1 MTAELLYK
9 CSVEYDPRDINEY
22 FRNVKKDSYTIKEE
36 GLLIYMTVN
45 NLWEDETLLGPA
57 ISAYKVKR
65 PKSLEYTNNT
75 RLLMFRLSY
84 LINIHPEDKV
94 EIAKL
99 LMKVPGDILESVYI
113 NEYYYFDLPI
123 TSKILLETK
132 SPRLNYLIRK
142 RSGVLKTVNEVNLFI
157 KLTKRPDLVLPSLDH
172 DLFVNFSHLFNYVVD
187 IYELRDIIDN
197 VKDLDTLK
205 YIIDRIKF
213 NDAKGRIKLMFR
225 QNIPSELRQ
234 HIRMVLSKYDI
245 VFYSNRDEY
254 KDYEV
259 INYPYINVGNSYTIS
274 DLDRLKTNIYPDLLI
289 YRLLDEMYSLTY
301 RVNGDLI
308 SDYPVSENIVYY
320 FLTLEKLQEF
330 AYDQLHRILE
340 QDTDYYRIHINNY
353 QYMNKETTIRI
364 NEGLEITF
372 IINDPVTPNFTDKE
386 IIKQISPLMIQG
398 MENNINYT
406 YYFIL

>member
-45 NLWEDETLLGPA
+45 NLWEDETLLGPV

-123 TSKILLETK
+123 TSKILLDTK

-172 DLFVNFSHLFNYVVD
+172 DLFINFSYLFNYVVD